1 ETAREANVLLNDMIT
16 QVRDVSHELL
26 PNELIR
32 FGLVAAI
39 EDHCERLAKLNHL
52 DVAFVY
58 DQSYDFPKMQKLSLY
73 RIIQELTNN
82 TLKHAEA
89 SQIEIKLRTEMDML
103 LFTYRDNGKG
113 FDQTKLQT
121 KKMGLGL
128 KSIES
133 RASMLG
139 GEVVVQSAL
148 GSGFQVSISWP
159 ARESITHKD
168 RGGA

>member
-1 ETAREANVLLNDMIT
+1 LLDNMIT
-16 QVRDVSHELL
+16 QVRGVSHEFL

-52 DVAFVY
+52 DVAFIY
-58 DQSYDFPKMQKLSLY
+58 DKSYDFPKMQKLSLY

-89 SQIEIKLRTEMDML
+89 SQIEIKLKTEMDQL

-113 FDQTKLQT
+113 FDQTNLQS

-139 GEVVVQSAL
+139 GEVAVQSAV

-159 ARESITHKD
+159 ARASIIYKD